1 MSAKGAR
8 MNKSLSV
15 QVNIICLL
23 LFLIGWAAIV
33 EHSEWFQ

>member
-1 MSAKGAR
+1 MS
-8 MNKSLSV
+8 KSLSV